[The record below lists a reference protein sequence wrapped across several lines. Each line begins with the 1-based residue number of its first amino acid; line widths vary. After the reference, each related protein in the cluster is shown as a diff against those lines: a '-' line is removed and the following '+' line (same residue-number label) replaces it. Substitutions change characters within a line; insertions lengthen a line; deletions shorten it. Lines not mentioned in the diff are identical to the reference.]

1 MGWTDSEAVGA
12 GDCWLPSA
20 AATPPVRKK
29 AAQKMRA
36 STRAMTTTMPI
47 LAGTFT
53 LSFHLLRLRN
63 TKRAAER
70 TAVSSTTR
78 STSQ

>member
-1 MGWTDSEAVGA
+1 
-12 GDCWLPSA
+12 
-20 AATPPVRKK
+20 
-29 AAQKMRA
+29 MRA
-36 STRAMTTTMPI
+36 STRAMTTTMAA

-78 STSQ
+78 RTSQ